1 MVPGQTEYSRL
12 NCRTEPSSPLQ
23 PTMSAPLVYLNG
35 RTMPAS
41 EAHLAIYDAGVVFG
55 ATVAEQTRTFR
66 HQLFRLEN
74 HLDRLFR
81 SLRSVRLEIEQTKD
95 ELAAVS
101 HELVKHNAALLP
113 PAGELG
119 LIHFITAGEIEAYA
133 WPKWG
138 VETKPVG
145 GSDRPHLGP
154 LPEGEGV
161 VVGNPKSNPGAPGQ
175 NPKAPTV
182 CVHTF
187 PLDWRR
193 WARSM
198 REGVH
203 LVTPSVR
210 QVPAEC
216 VDPQIKCRSR
226 MHYYLAD
233 QEARLVDPQASAL
246 LLDLDGNISETSSAN
261 FLIVD
266 RGVIV
271 SPAAAG
277 ALPGI
282 SRATVIELAG
292 QLGIPFVERDLQTD
306 HAIKADEALL
316 TSTPYCLMPVTKIN
330 GLPIGDGK
338 PGPVFRR
345 LLTAWSQLVGIDIE
359 RQVVDGAVA
368 WQ

>member
-1 MVPGQTEYSRL
+1 
-12 NCRTEPSSPLQ
+12 
-23 PTMSAPLVYLNG
+23 
-35 RTMPAS
+35 MPAS
-41 EAHLAIYDAGVVFG
+41 EAHLAIYDAGVVLG
-55 ATVAEQTRTFR
+55 ATVSEQTRTFR
-66 HQLFRLEN
+66 HQPFRLED
-74 HLDRLFR
+74 HLERLFR
-81 SLRSVRLEIEQTKD
+81 SLRYVRFEIEPTKE

-113 PAGELG
+113 PGGELG
-119 LIHFITAGEIEAYA
+119 LIHFVTAGEIAAYS
-133 WPKWG
+133 WG
-138 VETKPVG
+138 ETSVV
-145 GSDRPHLGP
+145 RGP
-154 LPEGEGV
+154 LSV
-161 VVGNPKSNPGAPGQ
+161 ATDHGQ
-175 NPKAPTV
+175 RTTDSRSTV

-198 REGVH
+198 REGAH

-210 QVPAEC
+210 QVPAQC
-216 VDPQIKCRSR
+216 IDPQVKCRSR

-246 LLDLDGNISETSSAN
+246 LLDVDGNITETSSAN

-266 RGVIV
+266 NGAIV
-271 SPAAAG
+271 SPPTCNI
-277 ALPGI
+277 LPGI

-292 QLGIPFVERDLQTD
+292 QLGIPFVERDLQLS
-306 HAIKADEALL
+306 HAINADEALL

-330 GLPIGDGK
+330 GLPISDGK

-345 LLTAWSQLVGIDIE
+345 LLDAWSQLVGIDIE
-359 RQVVDGAVA
+359 RQIVEGATT